1 MPSNPYIGAF
11 QLTGVASG
19 MDTQAM
25 VQKLM
30 EIEQQP
36 LNRAQEKF
44 DTLTYKQKLWMEVD
58 NKLEDFYDYLVT
70 FKLKSNLIPKNATS
84 SNENVLTA
92 AAPADADNST
102 FYLKVNSLASPSVLL
117 GNNIDST
124 IKKSS
129 TIEDVIGV
137 TGGSTFTITK
147 GSDSVDITVSDNE
160 TMQDLLNK
168 INTSALGVEA
178 KFDDANGKLFIVNKE
193 NGNVDI
199 SVSAQTGSNGES
211 LITALNLKGTAD
223 SGDDNTVRTLGSLGN
238 VELSFDGSTSVTTY
252 DNLTENSLNV
262 FGTTIDLKS
271 TSSDYV
277 KVSIEQDIDKS
288 VENIKEFVDKYNET
302 INYVYDLLNENKV
315 TNKSEEDMTEEDY
328 MKGMLK
334 GDNNLEKIFYNLRN
348 MVYSPANIEQSGSQ
362 FNALF
367 DIGITS
373 GDFGAGYENT
383 MKGLLSV
390 DEDKLRDALSTNPDD
405 VWKLFAT
412 NDTTNKEYGYA
423 QSVQNYLYEVTKFN
437 GYIDQISGT
446 NGSIGNE
453 MRRLAREMTNL
464 LDRLQRKEAQ
474 YYAQFSAMEQAIQQ
488 LNTQGMYIQNAF
500 SSK

>member
-1 MPSNPYIGAF
+1 MATNPYVGTF
-11 QLTGVASG
+11 QLTGAVSG

-25 VQKLM
+25 VEKLM

-44 DTLTYKQKLWMEVD
+44 DALTYKQKLWMEVD
-58 NKLEDFYDYLVT
+58 NKLEDFYDYLIT
-70 FKLKSNLIPKNATS
+70 FKLKSNLIPKSATS
-84 SNENVLTA
+84 SNESVLTA
-92 AAPADADNST
+92 TAPSDADNST
-102 FYLKVNSLASPSVLL
+102 FYLKVNSLASPTVLL
-117 GNNIDST
+117 GENIDPT

-129 TIEDVIGV
+129 TIADVIG
-137 TGGSTFTITK
+137 TSADSTFTITK
-147 GSDSVDITVSDNE
+147 GSVSDTITVSDSE
-160 TMQDLLNK
+160 TVQDLINK
-168 INTSALGVEA
+168 INASTLGVQA
-178 KFDDANGKLFIVNKE
+178 KFDDANGKFFIVNKE

-199 SVSAQTGSNGES
+199 SVSAEAGSNGEN
-211 LITALNLKGTAD
+211 LITALNLNGTAD
-223 SGDDNTVRTLGSLGN
+223 SDDDNTVRTLGSSGQ
-238 VELSFDGSTSVTTY
+238 VELSFDGSTSITTY
-252 DNLTENSLNV
+252 DNLTENTLNV

-271 TSSDYV
+271 TSSSYV

-288 VENIKEFVDKYNET
+288 VESIKEFVDKYNET
-302 INYVYDLLNENKV
+302 ITYVYDLLHEKKV
-315 TNKSEEDMTEEDY
+315 NDKPTEEMTEEDY

-334 GDNNLEKIFYNLRN
+334 GDNNLEKIFYTLRN
-348 MVYSPANIEQSGSQ
+348 MVYSPVDIEQSGSQ
-362 FNALF
+362 YNTLF

-373 GDFGAGYENT
+373 GDLGSGYENT
-383 MKGLLSV
+383 MKGLLNV
-390 DEDKLRDALSTNPDD
+390 DEDRLREALNTNAED

-437 GYIDQISGT
+437 GYIDRIAGT
-446 NGSIGNE
+446 NGTIGNE

-488 LNTQGMYIQNAF
+488 MNAQGMYMLNAF
-500 SSK
+500 SNQ

>member
-1 MPSNPYIGAF
+1 MDSNPYVGAF
-11 QLTGVASG
+11 QLTGAVSG

-30 EIEQQP
+30 EVEQQP

-58 NKLEDFYDYLVT
+58 NKLEDFYDYLIT
-70 FKLKSNLIPKNATS
+70 FKLKSNLIPKSATS
-84 SNENVLTA
+84 SDESVLTA
-92 AAPADADNST
+92 TAPADADNST
-102 FYLKVNSLASPSVLL
+102 FYLKVNSLASP
-117 GNNIDST
+117 DST
-124 IKKSS
+124 ITKSS
-129 TIEDVIGV
+129 TIGEV
-137 TGGSTFTITK
+137 TGATGDSTFTITK
-147 GSDSVDITVSDNE
+147 GSDSDTITVSDSE
-160 TMQDLLNK
+160 TIQNLIDK
-168 INTSALGVEA
+168 INASTLGVEA
-178 KFDDANGKLFIVNKE
+178 KFDDANGKFFIVNKE
-193 NGNVDI
+193 NGDVDI
-199 SVSAQTGSNGES
+199 SASGVNPNGTE
-211 LITALNLKGTAD
+211 LIKNLKLNGTPD
-223 SGDDNTVRTLGSLGN
+223 SGDDNTVMISGSFGE
-238 VELSFDGSTSVTTY
+238 VELSFDGNTTITTY
-252 DNLTENSLNV
+252 DGLTENTLNV

-271 TSSDYV
+271 TSSSYV

-302 INYVYDLLNENKV
+302 ITYVYDLLHEDQV
-315 TNKSEEDMTEEDY
+315 TDKPTEEMTEEDY

-348 MVYSPANIEQSGSQ
+348 MVYSPVDVEQSGSQ
-362 FNALF
+362 YNTLF

-373 GDFGAGYENT
+373 GDLGAGYENT

-390 DEDKLRDALSTNPDD
+390 DEDKLREALKTNSED

-437 GYIDQISGT
+437 GYIDQIAGT
-446 NGSIGNE
+446 NGTIGNE
-453 MRRLAREMTNL
+453 MRRLADEMTNL

-488 LNTQGMYIQNAF
+488 LNAQGMYIQNAF
-500 SSK
+500 SNK

>member
-1 MPSNPYIGAF
+1 MDSNPYVGAF
-11 QLTGVASG
+11 QLTGAVSG

-30 EIEQQP
+30 EVEQQP

-58 NKLEDFYDYLVT
+58 NKLEDFYDYLIT
-70 FKLKSNLIPKNATS
+70 FKLKSNLIPKSATS
-84 SNENVLTA
+84 SDESVLTA
-92 AAPADADNST
+92 TAPADADNST
-102 FYLKVNSLASPSVLL
+102 FYLKVNSLASPTVLL
-117 GNNIDST
+117 GQNIDST
-124 IKKSS
+124 ITKSS
-129 TIEDVIGV
+129 TIGEV
-137 TGGSTFTITK
+137 TGATGDSTFTITK
-147 GSDSVDITVSDNE
+147 GSDSDTITVSDSE
-160 TMQDLLNK
+160 TIQNLIDK
-168 INTSALGVEA
+168 INASTLGVEA
-178 KFDDANGKLFIVNKE
+178 KFDDANGKFFIVNKE
-193 NGNVDI
+193 NGDVDI
-199 SVSAQTGSNGES
+199 SVIADAGSNGET
-211 LITALNLKGTAD
+211 LITKLHLNGTD
-223 SGDDNTVRTLGSLGN
+223 TVMTSGSFGE
-238 VELSFDGSTSVTTY
+238 VELSFDGSTSITTY
-252 DNLTENSLNV
+252 RDLTENTLNV

-271 TSSDYV
+271 TSSSYV

-302 INYVYDLLNENKV
+302 ITYVYDLLHEDQV
-315 TNKSEEDMTEEDY
+315 TDKPTEEMTEEDY

-334 GDNNLEKIFYNLRN
+334 GDNNLEKIFYTLRN
-348 MVYSPANIEQSGSQ
+348 MVYSPVDIEQSGSQ
-362 FNALF
+362 YNTLF

-373 GDFGAGYENT
+373 GDLGAGYENT

-390 DEDKLRDALSTNPDD
+390 DEDKLREALNTNSED

-437 GYIDQISGT
+437 GYIDQIAGT
-446 NGSIGNE
+446 NGTIGNE
-453 MRRLAREMTNL
+453 MRRLADEMTNL

-488 LNTQGMYIQNAF
+488 LNAQGMYIQNAF
-500 SSK
+500 SNQ

>member
-1 MPSNPYIGAF
+1 MATNPYVGTF
-11 QLTGVASG
+11 QLTGAVSG

-58 NKLEDFYDYLVT
+58 NKLEDFYDYLIT
-70 FKLKSNLIPKNATS
+70 FKLKSNLIPKSATS
-84 SNENVLTA
+84 SDESVLTA
-92 AAPADADNST
+92 TAPADADNST
-102 FYLKVNSLASPSVLL
+102 FYLKVNSLASPTVLL
-117 GNNIDST
+117 GDNIDPT

-129 TIEDVIGV
+129 KIVDVIG
-137 TGGSTFTITK
+137 TAGDSTFTITK
-147 GSDSVDITVSDNE
+147 GEDSDTITVSDSE
-160 TMQDLLNK
+160 TIQNLIDK
-168 INTSALGVEA
+168 INASTLGVQA
-178 KFDDANGKLFIVNKE
+178 KFDDANGKFFLVNKE

-199 SVSAQTGSNGES
+199 SVSAISGSNGET
-211 LITALNLKGTAD
+211 LISKLNLNGTAAL
-223 SGDDNTVRTLGSLGN
+223 GDDNTVRTLGSLGQ
-238 VELSFDGSTSVTTY
+238 VELSFDGSTSITTY
-252 DNLTENSLNV
+252 DNLTENTLNV

-271 TSSDYV
+271 TSSSYV

-288 VENIKEFVDKYNET
+288 VESIKEFVDKYNET
-302 INYVYDLLNENKV
+302 ITYVYDLLHEGQV
-315 TNKSEEDMTEEDY
+315 TDKSPEEMTEEDY

-348 MVYSPANIEQSGSQ
+348 MVYSPVNIEQSGSQ
-362 FNALF
+362 YNTLF

-373 GDFGAGYENT
+373 GDFGVGYENT

-390 DEDKLRDALSTNPDD
+390 NEDKLREVLNTNAED

-423 QSVQNYLYEVTKFN
+423 QSIQNYLYEATKFN
-437 GYIDQISGT
+437 GYIDRIAGT
-446 NGSIGNE
+446 NGTIGNE
-453 MRRLAREMTNL
+453 MRRLAKEMTNL

-488 LNTQGMYIQNAF
+488 MTAQGMYMLSAF
-500 SSK
+500 SNQ

>member
-1 MPSNPYIGAF
+1 MDSNPYVGAF
-11 QLTGVASG
+11 QLTGAVSG

-30 EIEQQP
+30 EVEQQP

-58 NKLEDFYDYLVT
+58 NKLEDFYDYLIT
-70 FKLKSNLIPKNATS
+70 FKLKSNLIPKSATS
-84 SNENVLTA
+84 SDESVLTA
-92 AAPADADNST
+92 TAPADADNST
-102 FYLKVNSLASPSVLL
+102 FYLKVNSLASPTVLL
-117 GNNIDST
+117 GQNIDST
-124 IKKSS
+124 ITKSS
-129 TIEDVIGV
+129 TIGEV
-137 TGGSTFTITK
+137 TGATGDSTFTITK
-147 GSDSVDITVSDNE
+147 GSDSDTITVSDSE
-160 TMQDLLNK
+160 TIQNLIDK
-168 INTSALGVEA
+168 INASTLGVEA
-178 KFDDANGKLFIVNKE
+178 KFDDANGKFFIVNKE
-193 NGNVDI
+193 NGDVDI
-199 SVSAQTGSNGES
+199 SASGVNPNGTE
-211 LITALNLKGTAD
+211 LIKNLKLNGTPD
-223 SGDDNTVRTLGSLGN
+223 SGDDNTVMISGSFGE
-238 VELSFDGSTSVTTY
+238 VELSFDGNTTITTY
-252 DNLTENSLNV
+252 DGLTENTLNV

-271 TSSDYV
+271 TSSSYV

-302 INYVYDLLNENKV
+302 ITYVYDLLHEDQV
-315 TNKSEEDMTEEDY
+315 TDKPTEEMTEEDY

-348 MVYSPANIEQSGSQ
+348 MVYSPVDVEQSGSQ
-362 FNALF
+362 YNTLF

-373 GDFGAGYENT
+373 GDLGAGYENT

-390 DEDKLRDALSTNPDD
+390 DEDKLREALKTNSED

-437 GYIDQISGT
+437 GYIDQIAGT
-446 NGSIGNE
+446 NGTIGNE
-453 MRRLAREMTNL
+453 MRRLADEMTNL

-488 LNTQGMYIQNAF
+488 LNAQGMYIQNAF
-500 SSK
+500 SNK

>member
-1 MPSNPYIGAF
+1 MASNPYIGTF
-11 QLTGVASG
+11 QLTGAVSG

-30 EIEQQP
+30 EVEQQP

-58 NKLEDFYDYLVT
+58 NKLEDFYDYLIT
-70 FKLKSNLIPKNATS
+70 FKLKSTLIPKSATS
-84 SNENVLTA
+84 SDESVLTA
-92 AAPADADNST
+92 TASADADNST
-102 FYLKVNSLASPSVLL
+102 FYLKVNSLASPTVLV
-117 GNNIDST
+117 GENIDST
-124 IKKSS
+124 ITKSS
-129 TIEDVIGV
+129 TIGEVISA
-137 TGGSTFTITK
+137 TGDSTFTIKK
-147 GSDSVDITVSDNE
+147 GEDSDTITVSDSE
-160 TMQDLLNK
+160 TIQNLIDK
-168 INTSALGVEA
+168 INASTLGVEA
-178 KFDDANGKLFIVNKE
+178 KFDDANGKFFIVNEE
-193 NGNVDI
+193 NGDVDI
-199 SVSAQTGSNGES
+199 SASGVNPNGTE
-211 LITALNLKGTAD
+211 LIKNLKLNGTPD
-223 SGDDNTVRTLGSLGN
+223 SGDDNTVMISGSFGE
-238 VELSFDGSTSVTTY
+238 VELSFDGNTTITTY
-252 DNLTENSLNV
+252 DGLTENTLNV

-271 TSSDYV
+271 TSSSYV

-302 INYVYDLLNENKV
+302 ITYVYDLLHEDQV
-315 TNKSEEDMTEEDY
+315 TDKPTEEMTEEDY

-348 MVYSPANIEQSGSQ
+348 MVYSPVDVEQSGSQ
-362 FNALF
+362 YNTLF

-373 GDFGAGYENT
+373 GDLGAGYENT

-390 DEDKLRDALSTNPDD
+390 DEDKLREALKTNSED

-437 GYIDQISGT
+437 GYIDQIAGT
-446 NGSIGNE
+446 NGTIGNE
-453 MRRLAREMTNL
+453 MRRLADEMTNL

-488 LNTQGMYIQNAF
+488 LNAQGMYIQNAF
-500 SSK
+500 SNK